1 MNPPQVS
8 VTVARRRHIL
18 HLDLD
23 AFYASVETLDNPGLT
38 GKPVIVGGSERRGV
52 VCAASYEARKFGVH
66 SAQPMAT
73 AKRLC
78 PGGIFLPLRMKR
90 YQEMSG
96 RVFDIYHRF
105 TPLVEALSIDE
116 AFLDVTDSVRLFGM
130 PVYIAGKIRSSVRE
144 ETGLTVSA
152 GVAANKL
159 LAKIASDMNKP
170 DGLTVVPPG
179 GEKEFLS
186 PLPVGKLWGVGKV
199 TGETLRRMGVSTIGD
214 LSGVPEDVLERKLG
228 RNGVW
233 LHRLSRGIDD
243 REVESERE
251 ARSMGHEDTYPE
263 DLTDMESIKAEL
275 LSLSTRVSARMR
287 RNGVKGR
294 TITLKVKYSDFTLV
308 TRADTLNHPSDDGG
322 ELYRSVLALLPKTD
336 AGKRPVRLLGI
347 SLSNLSAGEEGKAV
361 YPADPGEQLSLFA
374 GAIANIKAP
383 AQPTAAPP
391 SPSPEKREK
400 LNRAVDRIR
409 EKFGDTGI
417 SPGALR
423 KRPS

>member
-23 AFYASVETLDNPGLT
+23 AFYASVETLDNPELA

-105 TPLVEALSIDE
+105 TPLVETLSIDE
-116 AFLDVTDSVRLFGM
+116 AFLDVTDSIRLFGA
-130 PVYIAGKIRSSVRE
+130 PVEIAGKIRSSVRE

-170 DGLTVVPPG
+170 DGLTVVPLG
-179 GEKEFLS
+179 REKEFLS
-186 PLPVGKLWGVGKV
+186 PLHVGKLWGVGKV
-199 TGETLRRMGVSTIGD
+199 TGETLRRMGVLTIGD

-243 REVESERE
+243 RDVECERE
-251 ARSMGHEDTYPE
+251 ARSIGHEDTYPE

-275 LSLSTRVSARMR
+275 LFLSTRVSARMR

-294 TITLKVKYSDFTLV
+294 TITLKVKYKDFTLV
-308 TRADTLNHPSDDGG
+308 TRAETLHQATDDGG
-322 ELYRSVLALLPKTD
+322 DLYRSVLPLLAKTD

-347 SLSNLSAGEEGKAV
+347 SLSNLSAGETFLRADGSGQLTLFGK
-361 YPADPGEQLSLFA
+361 PSDGRGGETT
-374 GAIANIKAP
+374 GKP
-383 AQPTAAPP
+383 EPP
-391 SPSPEKREK
+391 IPSREKKDK

>member
-1 MNPPQVS
+1 VS
-8 VTVARRRHIL
+8 PLQISMATPLRKHII
-18 HLDLD
+18 HMDLD
-23 AFYASVETLDNPGLT
+23 AFYASVETLDNPELA

-66 SAQPMAT
+66 SAQPTAT

-78 PGGIFLPLRMKR
+78 PSGIFLPLRMKR

-96 RVFDIYHRF
+96 RVFDVYHRF

-116 AFLDVTDSVRLFGM
+116 AFLDVTDSVRLFGT
-130 PVYIAGKIRSSVRE
+130 PVTIAGMIRASVRE

-152 GVAANKL
+152 GVATNKL
-159 LAKIASDMNKP
+159 LAKIASDMHKP

-179 GEKEFLS
+179 REKEFLS

-199 TGETLRRMGVSTIGD
+199 TEETLRRMSVSTIGD
-214 LSGVPEDVLERKLG
+214 LSGIPEDVLERKLG
-228 RNGVW
+228 KNGVW
-233 LHRLSRGIDD
+233 LHRLSLGVDD

-251 ARSMGHEDTYPE
+251 ARSIGHEDTYPE
-263 DLTDMESIKAEL
+263 DLTDIGSIKTEL

-294 TITLKVKYSDFTLV
+294 TITLKVKYRDFTLV
-308 TRADTLNHPSDDGG
+308 TRAETLHQVTDDGG
-322 ELYRSVLALLPKTD
+322 DLYRSVLPLLAKTE

-347 SLSNLSAGEEGKAV
+347 SVSNLSAGETVRREEGSGQLMLFGK
-361 YPADPGEQLSLFA
+361 PPGGGDGKTTGKLE
-374 GAIANIKAP
+374 
-383 AQPTAAPP
+383 PP
-391 SPSPEKREK
+391 IPSREK
-400 LNRAVDRIR
+400 KENINRAVDRIR
-409 EKFGDTGI
+409 EKFGDKGI
-417 SPGALR
+417 SPGVLR